1 MTMNIGVYTMDFIP
15 EDQSKAKTYEC
26 MKCSLVSEYN
36 YCIDCNH
43 CICTECLKHIKKCP
57 IDNRVIDENTSFR
70 FNYIGNNLLEALK
83 INCIYKSNGC
93 PWIGTKK
100 QLEDIHYHKCLYR
113 DNRRK
118 LIDMSGINNFN
129 RCENNGIVNG
139 INNSIDDN
147 INNRK
152 MMLRKKTKKK
162 NVEYDEDLDEESSNS
177 NFSELYLGKD
187 ESSVVEVDNSDN
199 EYGIN
204 IIKNFDGNNRGKYIN
219 LNADDEN
226 NIMNNLNIINKRE
239 KKENKE
245 HKESHGVKI
254 IRINNKNDN
263 CINSEFLN
271 KKSDKKNYI
280 EINNNNIKKNDF
292 NIIKNN
298 KSKMDVIKLSSD
310 DIFGKENKNIIQN
323 DLISIK
329 DDINIIKPKK
339 NNVID
344 DMNYI
349 KQKKDIISLM
359 DDNKIEEIQKSKNKN
374 KEQIQSKVFVFK

>member
-1 MTMNIGVYTMDFIP
+1 MNIGVYTMDFIP

-139 INNSIDDN
+139 INNSIEDN

-187 ESSVVEVDNSDN
+187 ESSIVEVDNSDN

-204 IIKNFDGNNRGKYIN
+204 IIKNFDGNHRGKYIN

-226 NIMNNLNIINKRE
+226 NIMNKLNIINKRE
-239 KKENKE
+239 KKENKDNN
-245 HKESHGVKI
+245 GVKI

-263 CINSEFLN
+263 FINSEFIN
-271 KKSDKKNYI
+271 KKNDKKNYN
-280 EINNNNIKKNDF
+280 ETNNNNIKKNYI

-298 KSKMDVIKLSSD
+298 KNKMDVIKLSSD

-339 NNVID
+339 NIINGKE

-359 DDNKIEEIQKSKNKN
+359 EDNKKEEIQKKTN

>member
-1 MTMNIGVYTMDFIP
+1 MDFLP

-129 RCENNGIVNG
+129 RCENNGIING
-139 INNSIDDN
+139 INSNIEDN

-199 EYGIN
+199 EYGVN
-204 IIKNFDGNNRGKYIN
+204 IIKNFDGNDKKKYIN

-239 KKENKE
+239 KKENN
-245 HKESHGVKI
+245 GLKI
-254 IRINNKNDN
+254 IKINNKNENFVNND
-263 CINSEFLN
+263 FLN
-271 KKSDKKNYI
+271 KKKYKKNYI
-280 EINNNNIKKNDF
+280 EINNNNNSMKKSDF
-292 NIIKNN
+292 NIIKSN
-298 KSKMDVIKLSSD
+298 KKNMDVIKLSSD

-323 DLISIK
+323 DLINIK
-329 DDINIIKPKK
+329 DDISIIKPKK
-339 NNVID
+339 NIINIIED
-344 DMNYI
+344 INYI

-359 DDNKIEEIQKSKNKN
+359 EDSKMEEIEKNKN
-374 KEQIQSKVFVFK
+374 NHKEQIQSKVFVFK

>member
-1 MTMNIGVYTMDFIP
+1 MNIGVYTMDFIP

-139 INNSIDDN
+139 INNSIEDN

-187 ESSVVEVDNSDN
+187 ESSIVEVDNSDN

-204 IIKNFDGNNRGKYIN
+204 IIKNFDGNHRGKYIN

-226 NIMNNLNIINKRE
+226 NIMNKLNIINKRE
-239 KKENKE
+239 KKENKDNN
-245 HKESHGVKI
+245 GVKI

-263 CINSEFLN
+263 FINSEFIN
-271 KKSDKKNYI
+271 KKSDKKNYN
-280 EINNNNIKKNDF
+280 ETNNNNNIKKNNI

-298 KSKMDVIKLSSD
+298 KNKMDVIKLSSD

-339 NNVID
+339 NIINGKEDI
-344 DMNYI
+344 NYI

-359 DDNKIEEIQKSKNKN
+359 EDNKKEEIQKKTN

>member
-1 MTMNIGVYTMDFIP
+1 MDFLP

-129 RCENNGIVNG
+129 RCENNGIING
-139 INNSIDDN
+139 INSNIEDN

-199 EYGIN
+199 ENGVN
-204 IIKNFDGNNRGKYIN
+204 IIKNFDGNDKKKYIN

-226 NIMNNLNIINKRE
+226 NIMNNLIIINKRE
-239 KKENKE
+239 KKENN
-245 HKESHGVKI
+245 GLKI
-254 IRINNKNDN
+254 IKINNKNDN
-263 CINSEFLN
+263 FINNEFLN
-271 KKSDKKNYI
+271 KKKDKKNYI
-280 EINNNNIKKNDF
+280 EINNNNNSMKKSDF
-292 NIIKNN
+292 NIIKSN
-298 KSKMDVIKLSSD
+298 KKNMDVIKLSSD

-323 DLISIK
+323 DLINIK
-329 DDINIIKPKK
+329 DDISIIKPKK
-339 NNVID
+339 NIINIIED
-344 DMNYI
+344 INYI

-359 DDNKIEEIQKSKNKN
+359 EDSKMEEIEKNKN
-374 KEQIQSKVFVFK
+374 KHKEQIQNKVFVFK

>member
-1 MTMNIGVYTMDFIP
+1 MNIGVYTMDFIP

-139 INNSIDDN
+139 INNSIEDN

-187 ESSVVEVDNSDN
+187 ESSIVEVDNSDN

-204 IIKNFDGNNRGKYIN
+204 IIKNFDGNHRGKYIN

-226 NIMNNLNIINKRE
+226 NIMNKLNIINKRE
-239 KKENKE
+239 KKENKDNN
-245 HKESHGVKI
+245 GVKI

-263 CINSEFLN
+263 FINSEFIN
-271 KKSDKKNYI
+271 KKSDKKNYN
-280 EINNNNIKKNDF
+280 ETNNNNNIKKNNI

-298 KSKMDVIKLSSD
+298 KNKMDVIKLSSD

-339 NNVID
+339 NIINGKE

-359 DDNKIEEIQKSKNKN
+359 EDNKKEEIQKKTN

>member
-1 MTMNIGVYTMDFIP
+1 MNIGVYTIDFLP

-57 IDNRVIDENTSFR
+57 IDNRVIDENSSFR

-129 RCENNGIVNG
+129 RCENNGIING
-139 INNSIDDN
+139 INSNIEDN

-199 EYGIN
+199 ENGVN
-204 IIKNFDGNNRGKYIN
+204 IIKNFDGNDKKKYIN

-239 KKENKE
+239 KKENN
-245 HKESHGVKI
+245 GLKI
-254 IRINNKNDN
+254 IKINNKNENFVNND
-263 CINSEFLN
+263 FLN
-271 KKSDKKNYI
+271 KKKDKKNYI
-280 EINNNNIKKNDF
+280 EINNNNNSMKKSDF
-292 NIIKNN
+292 NIIKSN
-298 KSKMDVIKLSSD
+298 KKNMDVIKLSSD

-323 DLISIK
+323 DLINIK
-329 DDINIIKPKK
+329 DDISIIKPKK
-339 NNVID
+339 NIINIIED
-344 DMNYI
+344 INYI

-359 DDNKIEEIQKSKNKN
+359 EDSKMEEIEKNKN
-374 KEQIQSKVFVFK
+374 KHKEQIQSKVFVFK